1 MSIGGQLRLKGTS
14 LEWGGA
20 VQQYELTPT
29 DFSTTYGIS
38 SKQGTFRSKGAI
50 YSLPDPAE
58 YLGREIFV
66 EVYVTGQS
74 ISTILNDN
82 SYLSSGSAI
91 LKMPCFEI
99 DSDNWKHKWI
109 KWGVDACKYTTSDI
123 NHLPKFYLLG
133 SPFMYNGNDGRDE
146 NEGSGL
152 AQYHTITVDSTQ
164 NSRANMANNFFWE
177 FSQMTSG
184 VLSAG
189 LSDSGS
195 NRYGRKGG
203 LYLVP
208 NAHKC
213 QQMFDCTTDSSH
225 DNDQIILRMRC

>member
-66 EVYVTGQS
+66 EVYITGLS
-74 ISTILNDN
+74 IRTILSDN
-82 SYLSSGSAI
+82 NYLSSGSEI

-99 DSDNWKHKWI
+99 DSDNWKHRWI
-109 KWGVDACKYTTSDI
+109 KWGVDACKYATSEI

-146 NEGSGL
+146 NEVSGL
-152 AQYHTITVDSTQ
+152 AQHHWVEVNNED
-164 NSRANMANNFFWE
+164 NSRANMANDFFFK
-177 FSQMTSG
+177 FSQMTD
-184 VLSAG
+184 VALAAG

-195 NRYGRKGG
+195 NRYNRKGG
-203 LYLVP
+203 LYLIP
-208 NAHKC
+208 SAHKC
-213 QQMFDCTTDSSH
+213 QQMHDYKIDDSH
-225 DNDQIILRMRC
+225 DND